1 METAGTKS
9 GRQACLWK
17 LVRFAPHILIGLIL
31 ILLLPLQPIYVQSL
45 MTKILIYAIF
55 AMSLDFLMGY
65 AGIMSLGHAAFFG
78 VAGYTA
84 GILMVKYG
92 IDSLWV
98 GASCGILLAT
108 VVAAIFGIIALQVI
122 GIYSIL
128 ITFALGQLL
137 YSIATKWRSM
147 TNGDYGL
154 WGLTYP
160 VINVPNFEWDTTYFY
175 YFVFLVFVICFFLLY
190 RIVKSPF
197 GKVIQGIRE
206 GESRMQALGYNTW
219 LFKYITFVLAGLF
232 AGVAGVLHAYHS
244 GIMAPNDLAV
254 MNSGLVML
262 MMIAGGT
269 GTIYGPAIGAAVII
283 TIQYYA
289 GIITA
294 ERWPL
299 ILGGIFVLTIMY
311 ARAGIG
317 VYLYERW
324 KRVLRL
330 WKL

>member
-1 METAGTKS
+1 MGKVSTRAVS
-9 GRQACLWK
+9 SLFIWK
-17 LVRFAPHILIGLIL
+17 LVRFAPHIVIGIIL
-31 ILLLPLQPIYVQSL
+31 IFLVPSQPTYIQSL
-45 MTKILIYAIF
+45 ITKILIFAIF
-55 AMSLDFLMGY
+55 AMSLDLLMGY

-78 VAGYTA
+78 VAGYAT
-84 GILMVKYG
+84 GILMVKCG
-92 IDSLWV
+92 IDNLWI
-98 GASCGILLAT
+98 GAACGILLAAI
-108 VVAAIFGIIALQVI
+108 VAAIFAIIALQAR

-137 YSIATKWRSM
+137 YSIATKWRSV

-154 WGLTYP
+154 WGLSLPTLG
-160 VINVPNFEWDTTYFY
+160 IFHFEFSTTYFY
-175 YFVFLVFVICFFLLY
+175 YFVFMTFVICFFLLY

-197 GKVIQGIRE
+197 GKAIQGIRE

-219 LFKYITFVLAGLF
+219 LFKYITFVISGMF
-232 AGVAGVLHAYHS
+232 AGVGGVLFAYHS
-244 GIMAPNDLAV
+244 GIVTPNDLAV
-254 MNSGLVML
+254 TNSGFVML

-269 GTIYGPAIGAAVII
+269 GTIYGPPIGAAAII
-283 TIQYYA
+283 IIQYYA
-289 GIITA
+289 GIITT

-324 KRVLRL
+324 NRVLQL

>member
-1 METAGTKS
+1 MGTGPTKFPRKS
-9 GRQACLWK
+9 LLWK
-17 LVRFAPHILIGLIL
+17 LTLFAPHFIIGIIFIILA
-31 ILLLPLQPIYVQSL
+31 PFQPTYIQSL
-45 MTKILIYAIF
+45 MTKILIFAIF

-78 VAGYTA
+78 VAGYFT

-98 GASCGILLAT
+98 GATCGILMAT
-108 VVAAIFGIIALQVI
+108 IVAGIFGIIALQAK

-137 YSIATKWRSM
+137 YSIATKWRSV

-154 WGLTYP
+154 WGLSLPTLGLP
-160 VINVPNFEWDTTYFY
+160 HFEWTNTNFY
-175 YFVFLVFVICFFLLY
+175 YFVLLIFIISFFLLY
-190 RIVKSPF
+190 RIVNSPF
-197 GKVIQGIRE
+197 GKTIQGIRE
-206 GESRMQALGYNTW
+206 AESRMQALGYNVW
-219 LFKYITFVLAGLF
+219 LFKYITFVIAGMF
-232 AGVAGVLHAYHS
+232 AGVAGVLFAYHS
-244 GIMAPNDLAV
+244 GIMTPGDLAV
-254 MNSGLVML
+254 TNSGFVML

-283 TIQYYA
+283 IIQYYA

-317 VYLYERW
+317 VYLYEGW
-324 KRVLRL
+324 KKVLEA
-330 WKL
+330 WKP

>member
-1 METAGTKS
+1 METAGIKS
-9 GRQACLWK
+9 VRQFGLRN
-17 LVRFAPHILIGLIL
+17 LVHFAPQILIGIIL
-31 ILLLPLQPIYVQSL
+31 IILVPFQPIYIQSL

-84 GILMVKYG
+84 GVLMVKYG

-108 VVAAIFGIIALQVI
+108 VFAAIFGIITLQVR

-160 VINVPNFEWDTTYFY
+160 VINIPNFEWDTTYFY
-175 YFVFLVFVICFFLLY
+175 YFVFMVFVICFFLLY
-190 RIVKSPF
+190 RIVRSPF
-197 GKVIQGIRE
+197 GKTIQGIRE

-219 LFKYITFVLAGLF
+219 LFKYITFVIAGMF
-232 AGVAGVLHAYHS
+232 AGVAGVLFAYHS
-244 GIMAPNDLAV
+244 GIVTPNDLAV
-254 MNSGLVML
+254 TNSGFVML

-299 ILGGIFVLTIMY
+299 ILGSIFVLTIMY

-324 KRVLRL
+324 KRVLRE